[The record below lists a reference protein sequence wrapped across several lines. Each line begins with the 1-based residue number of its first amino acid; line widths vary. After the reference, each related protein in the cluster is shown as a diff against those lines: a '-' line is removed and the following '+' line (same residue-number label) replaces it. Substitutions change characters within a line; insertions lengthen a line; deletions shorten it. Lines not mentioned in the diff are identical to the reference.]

1 MENDRY
7 LVNEHLSRNPLLSK
21 VEQLLGHQLPLLII
35 KLIVKEPKLDQVRT
49 EVVQVPLQGFQGSS
63 GDLRLQVTDVAKS
76 VDDGEAVTWSPEK
89 WTFCIINNG
98 VTHFAAYLA
107 LSKAGM

>member
-63 GDLRLQVTDVAKS
+63 GDLRLQVTDVAES
-76 VDDGEAVTWSPEK
+76 VDDSGLVQ
-89 WTFCIINNG
+89 
-98 VTHFAAYLA
+98 
-107 LSKAGM
+107 